1 MGQNIENA
9 KLVLQVISG
18 LPKLDVEE
26 APRTNGLIEQ
36 DRSGWPPAA
45 IDHRRRE
52 PSASPST
59 GTPVRPFR
67 SRSSDR
73 RRRSSRSKTRRSGS
87 PRRRR
92 LSRSPSGRSRRGEYE
107 DCGDRRPRRAD
118 SSRSRSRQH
127 RPEAEP
133 QSTSALRERSKS
145 CVRSSK
151 VSLPVLFL
159 AHTHA
164 YYLSRFG
171 RPPKPRRSPHPID
184 SKHSNERVTNHQLK
198 HV

>member
-1 MGQNIENA
+1 MMGQNIENA

-92 LSRSPSGRSRRGEYE
+92 LSRSPSGRSRRGEFE

-127 RPEAEP
+127 RPEA
-133 QSTSALRERSKS
+133 
-145 CVRSSK
+145 
-151 VSLPVLFL
+151 
-159 AHTHA
+159 
-164 YYLSRFG
+164 
-171 RPPKPRRSPHPID
+171 KPRGASQNDLRDIYLVREHQRIKRENEELRAQLQGQLACFVSCT
-184 SKHSNERVTNHQLK
+184 HSRVLLK
-198 HV
+198 

>member
-1 MGQNIENA
+1 MQFAGMMGQNIENA

-52 PSASPST
+52 PSASST

-73 RRRSSRSKTRRSGS
+73 RRRSSRSKTRRSGFPKTQPTQPEPIRS
-87 PRRRR
+87 VSQGRVRGLRGSETSTGGQFEVAFASTQTGSQTPRRI
-92 LSRSPSGRSRRGEYE
+92 
-107 DCGDRRPRRAD
+107 
-118 SSRSRSRQH
+118 
-127 RPEAEP
+127 
-133 QSTSALRERSKS
+133 
-145 CVRSSK
+145 
-151 VSLPVLFL
+151 
-159 AHTHA
+159 
-164 YYLSRFG
+164 
-171 RPPKPRRSPHPID
+171 PK
-184 SKHSNERVTNHQLK
+184 
-198 HV
+198 